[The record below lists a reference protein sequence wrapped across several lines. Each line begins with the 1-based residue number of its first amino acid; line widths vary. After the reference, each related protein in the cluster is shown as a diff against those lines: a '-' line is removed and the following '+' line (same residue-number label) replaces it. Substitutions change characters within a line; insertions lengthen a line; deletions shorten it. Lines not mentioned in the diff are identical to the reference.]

1 MESKSLVK
9 VGLLTLIGLAL
20 GFLGLLYLSHTRTDV
35 YLVTVY
41 FDDTLGLAPQSI
53 VRMQGVP
60 IGDVKSI
67 SIDTHHVPFRPKVV
81 LEIERKYSIP
91 SNYRFVILSG
101 ILITT
106 PQIEVVPPPEVQ
118 ALAPPIPKDNTAVVQ
133 GAPPQSPLA
142 ALSPHFD
149 ETLQNLNGTLTAMQ
163 GHLGKLSDKLQL
175 LITDTDRL
183 VRTSNQTVA
192 SANRLIG
199 DPRTQAD
206 LKQTVENFRIVSQ
219 QAAVTAQHVSRE
231 LEAFIQTGQVKFNA
245 LSDAT
250 TDLVTKLGNTI
261 DDAREVVRKLTEQ
274 ASSPQLQRS
283 IQETVDLARS
293 TLASVRQIT
302 GDIHQIAGDPE
313 LAAGIHQTIQN
324 LSDTTAKA
332 DAAMQKVNDILD
344 NLQGKAKKAKTI
356 KLPQTSLR
364 VDATRDFRPGYTRV
378 DVNGFLNLGRHNVL
392 NLGLYDLG
400 GTNRLDLQLGQRLT
414 DADLLRYGIYAGRLG
429 VGFDYMS
436 NNPFGLRFDLYDL
449 NHTRLDAKALYRV
462 NSDLWLWAGAE
473 GIFRRTVPAVGIE
486 WNR

>member
-1 MESKSLVK
+1 MESKSAIK
-9 VGLLTLIGLAL
+9 VGFFTLIGLMV
-20 GFLGLLYLSHTRTDV
+20 GFAGLLYLSHIRTDV

-41 FDDTLGLAPQSI
+41 FDDTLGLTPQSI

-60 IGDVKSI
+60 IGNVKTI

-81 LEIERKYSIP
+81 LEIDRKYSIP
-91 SNYRFVILSG
+91 SNYQFEILSG

-106 PQIEVVPPPEVQ
+106 PQIEVVPPPQ
-118 ALAPPIPKDNTAVVQ
+118 LTSLAPPLPKDNTAVVQ
-133 GAPPQSPLA
+133 GAAPLPPLA
-142 ALSPHFD
+142 TLSPHFD
-149 ETLQNLNGTLTAMQ
+149 ETLQTLNTTLSSMQ
-163 GHLGKLSDKLQL
+163 GHLNKLSDKLQL
-175 LITDTDRL
+175 LVTDTDHL
-183 VRTSNQTVA
+183 IRTSNQTVA

-206 LKQTVENFRIVSQ
+206 LKQTVENFRVVSQ
-219 QAAVTAQHVSRE
+219 EAAFTAKHVSRE
-231 LEAFIQTGQVKFNA
+231 LEAFIQTGQTKFNA

-302 GDIHQIAGDPE
+302 ADIHQIVGDPQ

-332 DAAMQKVNDILD
+332 DAAMEKVNDILS
-344 NLQGKAKKAKTI
+344 NIQEKATKAKAV
-356 KLPQTSLR
+356 KLPQTSFRLN
-364 VDATRDFRPGYTRV
+364 ATREFRPGRTRV
-378 DVNGFLNLGRHNVL
+378 DVDTFFQLGHRSL
-392 NLGLYDLG
+392 LDLGLYGLG
-400 GTNRLDLQLGQRLT
+400 ESNRLDLQLGQRLT
-414 DADLLRYGIYAGRLG
+414 DSSLLRYGIYAGRLG
-429 VGFDYMS
+429 LGWEYTP
-436 NNPFGLRFDLYDL
+436 NNPVGLRFDLYDI
-449 NHTRLDAKALYRV
+449 NQPRLDARALYRV
-462 NSDLWLWAGAE
+462 NSDLSLWGGVEGLLHRPIPAAG
-473 GIFRRTVPAVGIE
+473 IQ